1 MDNKLDDIEIL
12 YFAIC
17 NQIGLYNSF
26 LEDNKNNLSKEDIE
40 FSEYIIARSI
50 EIRDNMERNLILSI
64 IDQSKELKSLE
75 LELSKTNNLGKRN
88 SLIKSKVFKLKKLKH
103 TMSTI
108 DRIVNGNIITIR
120 YSLDEQVFQRKF
132 VNISKRDVILLLKL
146 TNSNHKIKI
155 LEIKEEFTKESLIKL

>member
-1 MDNKLDDIEIL
+1 M
-12 YFAIC
+12 
-17 NQIGLYNSF
+17 SV
-26 LEDNKNNLSKEDIE
+26 
-40 FSEYIIARSI
+40 
-50 EIRDNMERNLILSI
+50 RNLILSI
-64 IDQSKELKSLE
+64 IDQSKELNSLE

-146 TNSNHKIKI
+146 TNSNYKIKI

>member
-1 MDNKLDDIEIL
+1 MDRGK
-12 YFAIC
+12 YVM
-17 NQIGLYNSF
+17 SV
-26 LEDNKNNLSKEDIE
+26 
-40 FSEYIIARSI
+40 
-50 EIRDNMERNLILSI
+50 RNLILSI
-64 IDQSKELKSLE
+64 IDQFKELKSLE
-75 LELSKTNNLGKRN
+75 SELSKTNNLGKRN

>member
-1 MDNKLDDIEIL
+1 MDRRK
-12 YFAIC
+12 YVM
-17 NQIGLYNSF
+17 SV
-26 LEDNKNNLSKEDIE
+26 
-40 FSEYIIARSI
+40 
-50 EIRDNMERNLILSI
+50 RNLILSI

-103 TMSTI
+103 IMSTI
-108 DRIVNGNIITIR
+108 DSIVNGNIITIR

>member
-1 MDNKLDDIEIL
+1 MDRGK
-12 YFAIC
+12 YVM
-17 NQIGLYNSF
+17 SV
-26 LEDNKNNLSKEDIE
+26 
-40 FSEYIIARSI
+40 
-50 EIRDNMERNLILSI
+50 RNLILSI

-88 SLIKSKVFKLKKLKH
+88 SLIKSKIFKLKKLKH

>member
-1 MDNKLDDIEIL
+1 MDRGK
-12 YFAIC
+12 YVM
-17 NQIGLYNSF
+17 SV
-26 LEDNKNNLSKEDIE
+26 
-40 FSEYIIARSI
+40 
-50 EIRDNMERNLILSI
+50 RNLILSI

-75 LELSKTNNLGKRN
+75 LELSKTNNFGKRN

>member
-1 MDNKLDDIEIL
+1 MDRGK
-12 YFAIC
+12 YVM
-17 NQIGLYNSF
+17 SV
-26 LEDNKNNLSKEDIE
+26 
-40 FSEYIIARSI
+40 
-50 EIRDNMERNLILSI
+50 RNLILSI
-64 IDQSKELKSLE
+64 IYQSKELNSLE

-108 DRIVNGNIITIR
+108 DKIVNGNIITIR

>member
-1 MDNKLDDIEIL
+1 MDRGK
-12 YFAIC
+12 YVM
-17 NQIGLYNSF
+17 SV
-26 LEDNKNNLSKEDIE
+26 
-40 FSEYIIARSI
+40 
-50 EIRDNMERNLILSI
+50 RNLILSI

-108 DRIVNGNIITIR
+108 DKIANGNIITIR

>member
-1 MDNKLDDIEIL
+1 MDRRK
-12 YFAIC
+12 YVM
-17 NQIGLYNSF
+17 SV
-26 LEDNKNNLSKEDIE
+26 
-40 FSEYIIARSI
+40 
-50 EIRDNMERNLILSI
+50 RNLILSI

-108 DRIVNGNIITIR
+108 DRIVNGNIVTIR

>member
-1 MDNKLDDIEIL
+1 MDRGK
-12 YFAIC
+12 YVM
-17 NQIGLYNSF
+17 SV
-26 LEDNKNNLSKEDIE
+26 
-40 FSEYIIARSI
+40 
-50 EIRDNMERNLILSI
+50 RNLILSI
-64 IDQSKELKSLE
+64 IDQSKGLNSLE
-75 LELSKTNNLGKRN
+75 LELSKTNNLGKKN

-108 DRIVNGNIITIR
+108 DKIVNGNIITIR

>member
-1 MDNKLDDIEIL
+1 MDRGK
-12 YFAIC
+12 YVM
-17 NQIGLYNSF
+17 SV
-26 LEDNKNNLSKEDIE
+26 
-40 FSEYIIARSI
+40 
-50 EIRDNMERNLILSI
+50 RNLIFSI
-64 IDQSKELKSLE
+64 IDQSKELNSLE

-108 DRIVNGNIITIR
+108 DKIVNGNIITIR

>member
-1 MDNKLDDIEIL
+1 MDRGK
-12 YFAIC
+12 YVM
-17 NQIGLYNSF
+17 SV
-26 LEDNKNNLSKEDIE
+26 
-40 FSEYIIARSI
+40 
-50 EIRDNMERNLILSI
+50 RNLILSI
-64 IDQSKELKSLE
+64 IDQSKELNSLE
-75 LELSKTNNLGKRN
+75 LELSKTNNNLGKRN

-108 DRIVNGNIITIR
+108 DKIVNGNIITIR

>member
-1 MDNKLDDIEIL
+1 MDRGK
-12 YFAIC
+12 YVM
-17 NQIGLYNSF
+17 SV
-26 LEDNKNNLSKEDIE
+26 
-40 FSEYIIARSI
+40 
-50 EIRDNMERNLILSI
+50 RNLILSI
-64 IDQSKELKSLE
+64 IDQSKELKSVE

-146 TNSNHKIKI
+146 TNSNYKIKI

>member
-1 MDNKLDDIEIL
+1 MDRRK
-12 YFAIC
+12 YVM
-17 NQIGLYNSF
+17 SV
-26 LEDNKNNLSKEDIE
+26 
-40 FSEYIIARSI
+40 
-50 EIRDNMERNLILSI
+50 RNLILSI

-155 LEIKEEFTKESLIKL
+155 LEIKEEFNKESLIKL

>member
-1 MDNKLDDIEIL
+1 MDRGK
-12 YFAIC
+12 YVM
-17 NQIGLYNSF
+17 SV
-26 LEDNKNNLSKEDIE
+26 
-40 FSEYIIARSI
+40 
-50 EIRDNMERNLILSI
+50 RNLILSI
-64 IDQSKELKSLE
+64 IDQSKELKYLE

-146 TNSNHKIKI
+146 TNSNYKIKI

>member
-1 MDNKLDDIEIL
+1 MDRGK
-12 YFAIC
+12 YVM
-17 NQIGLYNSF
+17 SV
-26 LEDNKNNLSKEDIE
+26 
-40 FSEYIIARSI
+40 
-50 EIRDNMERNLILSI
+50 RNLILSI
-64 IDQSKELKSLE
+64 IDQSKELKYLE

-108 DRIVNGNIITIR
+108 DKIVNGNIITIR

-132 VNISKRDVILLLKL
+132 VDISKRDVILLLKL

>member
-1 MDNKLDDIEIL
+1 MDRGK
-12 YFAIC
+12 YVM
-17 NQIGLYNSF
+17 SV
-26 LEDNKNNLSKEDIE
+26 
-40 FSEYIIARSI
+40 
-50 EIRDNMERNLILSI
+50 RNLILSI
-64 IDQSKELKSLE
+64 IDQSKELNSLE

-108 DRIVNGNIITIR
+108 DKIVNGNIITIR

-155 LEIKEEFTKESLIKL
+155 LEIKEEFTKV

>member
-1 MDNKLDDIEIL
+1 MDRGK
-12 YFAIC
+12 YVM
-17 NQIGLYNSF
+17 SV
-26 LEDNKNNLSKEDIE
+26 
-40 FSEYIIARSI
+40 
-50 EIRDNMERNLILSI
+50 RNLILSI
-64 IDQSKELKSLE
+64 IDQSKELKYLE

-108 DRIVNGNIITIR
+108 DKIVNGNIITIR

-146 TNSNHKIKI
+146 TNSNHEIKI

>member
-1 MDNKLDDIEIL
+1 MDRGK
-12 YFAIC
+12 YVM
-17 NQIGLYNSF
+17 SV
-26 LEDNKNNLSKEDIE
+26 
-40 FSEYIIARSI
+40 
-50 EIRDNMERNLILSI
+50 RNLILSI
-64 IDQSKELKSLE
+64 IDQSKELNSLE

-108 DRIVNGNIITIR
+108 DKIVNGNIITIR

-146 TNSNHKIKI
+146 TNSNYKIKI

>member
-1 MDNKLDDIEIL
+1 MDRGK
-12 YFAIC
+12 YVM
-17 NQIGLYNSF
+17 SV
-26 LEDNKNNLSKEDIE
+26 
-40 FSEYIIARSI
+40 
-50 EIRDNMERNLILSI
+50 RNLILSI

-88 SLIKSKVFKLKKLKH
+88 SLIKSKVAVSFSPKERCTKVFKLKKLKH

-146 TNSNHKIKI
+146 TNSNYKIKI

>member
-1 MDNKLDDIEIL
+1 MDRGK
-12 YFAIC
+12 YVM
-17 NQIGLYNSF
+17 SV
-26 LEDNKNNLSKEDIE
+26 
-40 FSEYIIARSI
+40 
-50 EIRDNMERNLILSI
+50 RNLILSI
-64 IDQSKELKSLE
+64 IDRSKELKSLE

-146 TNSNHKIKI
+146 TNSNYKIKI

>member
-1 MDNKLDDIEIL
+1 MDRGK
-12 YFAIC
+12 YVM
-17 NQIGLYNSF
+17 SV
-26 LEDNKNNLSKEDIE
+26 
-40 FSEYIIARSI
+40 
-50 EIRDNMERNLILSI
+50 RNLILSI

-108 DRIVNGNIITIR
+108 DRIVNGNIIIIR

>member
-1 MDNKLDDIEIL
+1 MDRGK
-12 YFAIC
+12 YVM
-17 NQIGLYNSF
+17 SV
-26 LEDNKNNLSKEDIE
+26 
-40 FSEYIIARSI
+40 
-50 EIRDNMERNLILSI
+50 RNLILSI

>member
-1 MDNKLDDIEIL
+1 MDRGK
-12 YFAIC
+12 YVM
-17 NQIGLYNSF
+17 SV
-26 LEDNKNNLSKEDIE
+26 
-40 FSEYIIARSI
+40 
-50 EIRDNMERNLILSI
+50 RNLILSI
-64 IDQSKELKSLE
+64 IDQSKELKYLE

-108 DRIVNGNIITIR
+108 DKIVNGNIIIIR

>member
-1 MDNKLDDIEIL
+1 MDRGK
-12 YFAIC
+12 YVM
-17 NQIGLYNSF
+17 SV
-26 LEDNKNNLSKEDIE
+26 
-40 FSEYIIARSI
+40 
-50 EIRDNMERNLILSI
+50 RNLILSI
-64 IDQSKELKSLE
+64 IDQSKELKYLE

-108 DRIVNGNIITIR
+108 DKIVNGNIITIR

-155 LEIKEEFTKESLIKL
+155 LEIKEEFTKESLIKLYDIKFRIESYGI

>member
-1 MDNKLDDIEIL
+1 MDRGK
-12 YFAIC
+12 YVM
-17 NQIGLYNSF
+17 SV
-26 LEDNKNNLSKEDIE
+26 
-40 FSEYIIARSI
+40 
-50 EIRDNMERNLILSI
+50 RNLILSI
-64 IDQSKELKSLE
+64 IDQSKKLKYLE

-108 DRIVNGNIITIR
+108 DKIVNGNIITIR

>member
-1 MDNKLDDIEIL
+1 M
-12 YFAIC
+12 
-17 NQIGLYNSF
+17 SV
-26 LEDNKNNLSKEDIE
+26 
-40 FSEYIIARSI
+40 
-50 EIRDNMERNLILSI
+50 RNLILSI

-75 LELSKTNNLGKRN
+75 LELSKTNNLGKIN

>member
-1 MDNKLDDIEIL
+1 MDRRK
-12 YFAIC
+12 YVM
-17 NQIGLYNSF
+17 SV
-26 LEDNKNNLSKEDIE
+26 
-40 FSEYIIARSI
+40 
-50 EIRDNMERNLILSI
+50 RNLILSI

-103 TMSTI
+103 TVSTI

>member
-1 MDNKLDDIEIL
+1 MDRGK
-12 YFAIC
+12 YVM
-17 NQIGLYNSF
+17 SV
-26 LEDNKNNLSKEDIE
+26 
-40 FSEYIIARSI
+40 
-50 EIRDNMERNLILSI
+50 RDLILSI

-146 TNSNHKIKI
+146 TNSNYKIKI

>member
-1 MDNKLDDIEIL
+1 M
-12 YFAIC
+12 
-17 NQIGLYNSF
+17 SV
-26 LEDNKNNLSKEDIE
+26 
-40 FSEYIIARSI
+40 
-50 EIRDNMERNLILSI
+50 RNLILSI
-64 IDQSKELKSLE
+64 IDQSKELNSLE
-75 LELSKTNNLGKRN
+75 LELSKTNNNLGKRN

-108 DRIVNGNIITIR
+108 DKIVNGNIITIR

>member
-1 MDNKLDDIEIL
+1 MDRGK
-12 YFAIC
+12 YVM
-17 NQIGLYNSF
+17 SV
-26 LEDNKNNLSKEDIE
+26 
-40 FSEYIIARSI
+40 
-50 EIRDNMERNLILSI
+50 RNLILNI

-146 TNSNHKIKI
+146 TNSNYKIKI

>member
-1 MDNKLDDIEIL
+1 MDRGKYVI
-12 YFAIC
+12 
-17 NQIGLYNSF
+17 SV
-26 LEDNKNNLSKEDIE
+26 
-40 FSEYIIARSI
+40 
-50 EIRDNMERNLILSI
+50 RNLILSI
-64 IDQSKELKSLE
+64 IDQSKELNSLE

-108 DRIVNGNIITIR
+108 DKIVNGNIITIR

>member
-1 MDNKLDDIEIL
+1 MDRRK
-12 YFAIC
+12 YVM
-17 NQIGLYNSF
+17 SV
-26 LEDNKNNLSKEDIE
+26 
-40 FSEYIIARSI
+40 
-50 EIRDNMERNLILSI
+50 RNLILSI

-155 LEIKEEFTKESLIKL
+155 LEIKEGFTKESLIKL

>member
-1 MDNKLDDIEIL
+1 MDRGK
-12 YFAIC
+12 YVM
-17 NQIGLYNSF
+17 SV
-26 LEDNKNNLSKEDIE
+26 
-40 FSEYIIARSI
+40 
-50 EIRDNMERNLILSI
+50 RNLILSI
-64 IDQSKELKSLE
+64 INQSKELNSLE

-108 DRIVNGNIITIR
+108 DKIVNGNIITIR